1 MRVAKLNEGSNTR
14 SMSGASRTNP
24 RPVVKSVHG
33 IGVACGLAAGVW
45 LGAAEAPTKLVNSGL
60 SPYAISLCMVAGVFT
75 ARWTIPTLLKGT
87 RQVFADLK
95 EHRHLIPIAILAGM
109 LWAVAN
115 TLTVFAIRDVGLAIA
130 FPLWNTNSLV
140 GILWGRLLFGEL
152 KGASR
157 ANVAKVVLGA
167 LAIVAAAIM
176 LGFSTIH
183 ASGAHAD
190 RAVGGVLAAIGASLL
205 WGTMY
210 IPYRKA
216 YISGMNPLSFVTVF
230 TIGELGTMFALVFAL
245 DGGTKA
251 AVFHSSEIRPLLFWL
266 FLGGFVWVIGDLFQ
280 QFATKY
286 LGIGRG
292 IPLSNTNQMWG
303 LAWGALVF
311 GELAH
316 ADAAHRLLVVVGSLV
331 MICGALAVC
340 TAVATEKENASMR
353 ESLVR
358 ECARYDLDYDHVVRI
373 YAGEVSTVTVQRRA
387 WWDYV
392 ILACA
397 VGVFIWLGVN
407 ARVPSLPMNFTWV
420 GILSILLLASA
431 FAGAWMLWKKTNF
444 S

>member
-1 MRVAKLNEGSNTR
+1 M
-14 SMSGASRTNP
+14 NP
-24 RPVVKSVHG
+24 TARNDSPPVVAPSLHG
-33 IGVACGLAAGVW
+33 IGVICGLAAGVW
-45 LGAAEAPTKLVNSGL
+45 LGAAEAPTNLVNSGL

-75 ARWTIPTLLKGT
+75 ARWTVPTLLKGT
-87 RQVFADLK
+87 RQVFADLA
-95 EHRHLIPIAILAGM
+95 EHKHLIPIAILAGM

-140 GILWGRLLFGEL
+140 GILWGRVLFGEL

-157 ANVAKVVLGA
+157 TNIAKVVLGA
-167 LAIVAAAIM
+167 LAIVAAAVM

-183 ASGAHAD
+183 ANGEHSSRALSGI
-190 RAVGGVLAAIGASLL
+190 LAAVGASLL

-230 TIGELGTMFALVFAL
+230 TIGELGTMLTLVLAL
-245 DGGTKA
+245 DGGTQA
-251 AVFHSSEIRPLLFWL
+251 AVFRSGEVRHLLFWL
-266 FLGGFVWVIGDLFQ
+266 FLGGFVWVVGDLFQ

-311 GELAH
+311 GELAQ
-316 ADAAHRLLVVVGSLV
+316 ADSQHRLLVLVGSVV
-331 MICGALAVC
+331 MILGALAVT
-340 TAVATEKENASMR
+340 TAVATEKEHASMR
-353 ESLVR
+353 EALVR
-358 ECARYDLDYDHVVRI
+358 ECARYGLDYDRVILLYSGVNGNTR
-373 YAGEVSTVTVQRRA
+373 ESKRA

-392 ILACA
+392 ILAA
-397 VGVFIWLGVN
+397 GVAAFIWLGVN
-407 ARVPSLPMNFTWV
+407 ARVPSLAMNFTWIAV
-420 GILSILLLASA
+420 LSALLAISA
-431 FAGAWMLWKKTNF
+431 SLCVWILWKTTRF
-444 S
+444 A